1 MSEATDMSD
10 TKNQTG
16 GRPRGGLSAVAR
28 RFLAAIC
35 ATLVAVVALA
45 VGSVVAYAATVDRGG
60 FAGVPAETVRL
71 NYPLSI
77 ADADFSATEGHFK
90 RMSGG
95 PWNAT
100 NEWKVVYDGPSRS
113 GTLPGSFTLTWRGAG
128 VDGDDSPV
136 DLTITVSNVYLGSS
150 VSRATL
156 IDSSDEFSLV
166 MDSIETS
173 WTRMDVSVRVT
184 KSGTQTPASGTMLVG
199 FTDIDIG
206 PAASSGWPFVAE
218 QVQLLSG
225 YGSRVWVQPDCTCAI
240 SGNGTTFSGMEE
252 DPNDSYKSGFVTT
265 ASPTGWSIRWQG
277 SGCGTCLLTPFR
289 VHDQKITATHDPG
302 GTITDLGV
310 TEMRWKGSKTYTM
323 TPDLGYYVAD
333 VLVDGTSVGPV
344 TSYTFNEVTS
354 DHTIH
359 VEFAAITYRDVPITK
374 VWNGGDVV
382 RPGSITV
389 TLNGSDGSRRQKT
402 LSAQDGWRG
411 TFENLPMQTST
422 GAPIAYD
429 LDEVAV
435 SGFTTETTGDV
446 TKGFVVTNTYIVPTM
461 DVPVSKTW
469 AERGSSAWR
478 PGSVTVRLRGSDGS
492 ERSMALSSAN
502 DWRGTFRDVPE
513 TTKSGVGITYQFT
526 EDVVANYD
534 SAVTGSVSG
543 FIVTNTLRTG
553 FASVDKDSVQE
564 IWL

>member
-1 MSEATDMSD
+1 MSD
-10 TKNQTG
+10 MKTLTG
-16 GRPRGGLSAVAR
+16 GRLRGGFSAVAR
-28 RFLAAIC
+28 RFLAVVCAIF
-35 ATLVAVVALA
+35 VAVVALV
-45 VGSVVAYAATVDRGG
+45 VGSAVAYAATVDRGG
-60 FAGVPAETVRL
+60 FAGVPAERVRL
-71 NYPLSI
+71 DYPLSI
-77 ADADFSATEGHFK
+77 ADAEFSATEGYFK
-90 RMSGG
+90 RLSGG

-100 NEWKVVYDGPSRS
+100 NEWQVVYDGPSRS
-113 GTLPGSFTLTWRGAG
+113 GTLPGSFTLTWRGVG

-136 DLTITVSNVYLGSS
+136 DLTIMVSNVYLGSS

-156 IDSSDEFSLV
+156 IDSSNEFSLI
-166 MDSIETS
+166 MDSIEPT

-240 SGNGTTFSGMEE
+240 SGNGTTFSGMEA

-265 ASPTGWSIRWQG
+265 ASPVGWSIRWQG

-289 VHDQKITATHDPG
+289 VHDQKITATHGPG
-302 GTITDLGV
+302 GTITAPGV

-323 TPDLGYYVAD
+323 TPDPGYYVAD
-333 VLVDGTSVGPV
+333 VLVDGKSVGSV
-344 TSYTFNEVTS
+344 TSYPFNEVTS

-359 VEFAAITYRDVPITK
+359 VEFAAITYRDVPVTK
-374 VWNGGDVV
+374 VWDGGDVV
-382 RPGSITV
+382 RPGSVTV

-402 LSAQDGWRG
+402 LSAQNGWKS
-411 TFENLPMQTST
+411 TFEDLPMQTST
-422 GAPIAYD
+422 GASIAYD

-446 TKGFVVTNTYIVPTM
+446 TRGFVVTNTYIVPTM
-461 DVPVSKTW
+461 NVPVNKMW
-469 AERGSSAWR
+469 VECGSSAWR

-492 ERSMALSSAN
+492 ERSMALSSVN

-513 TTKSGVGITYQFT
+513 TTKSGAGITYQLT
-526 EDVVANYD
+526 EDAVANYD
-534 SAVTGSVSG
+534 VAVTGDVSG
-543 FIVTNTLRTG
+543 FTVMNTLRTG
-553 FASVDKDSVQE
+553 FADVDKDPVQK